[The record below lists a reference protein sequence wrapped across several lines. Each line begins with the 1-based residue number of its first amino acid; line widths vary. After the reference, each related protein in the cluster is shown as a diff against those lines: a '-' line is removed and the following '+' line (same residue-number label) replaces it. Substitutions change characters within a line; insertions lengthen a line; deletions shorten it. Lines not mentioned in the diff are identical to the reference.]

1 MQCFLI
7 EVEAQELYVE
17 FSAII
22 NKISWILVLS
32 QGSFRRIECSHKE
45 VFLDLSVS
53 VDIDNRYHQKTYF
66 LARCCVSIL
75 AWRLNCAAM
84 CFKCATA
91 RIVHCRAYKKRG
103 PKLPAPMPLSSS
115 SIPPAYK

>member
-1 MQCFLI
+1 M
-7 EVEAQELYVE
+7 EVFVDLRQ
-17 FSAII
+17 
-22 NKISWILVLS
+22 S
-32 QGSFRRIECSHKE
+32 QGSFCRIQCSHKEVFFRFECSHKE

-66 LARCCVSIL
+66 LARCCVSFL